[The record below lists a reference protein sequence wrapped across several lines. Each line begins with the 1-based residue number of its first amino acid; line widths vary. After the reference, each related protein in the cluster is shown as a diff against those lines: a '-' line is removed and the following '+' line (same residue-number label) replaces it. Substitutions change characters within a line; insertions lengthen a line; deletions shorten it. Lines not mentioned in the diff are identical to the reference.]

1 MVRGRLKAIIGD
13 KAGERKKKK
22 IEKEKQKRRSRKYGQ
37 AKLKHSK
44 RGVSSCL
51 YAMLTLFFFILIFSV
66 SYISR
71 GEVSILVGLVGLLA
85 FGLSGVGFAR
95 GIQGLKERDKN
106 YLTCKVGIGCNGV
119 FLLGFFVIF
128 LRGLF

>member
-1 MVRGRLKAIIGD
+1 MVRGRLKEIVEGRAQ
-13 KAGERKKKK
+13 ERKKKK

-37 AKLKHSK
+37 AELKHSK

-51 YAMLTLFFFILIFSV
+51 YALLTLFFLILIFSV

-85 FGLSGVGFAR
+85 LGLSGVGLFQ
-95 GIQGLKERDKN
+95 GIQGFKERDKN
-106 YLTCKVGIGCNGV
+106 YVTCKWGIGCNGV
-119 FLLGFFVIF
+119 FLLGLFAIF